1 MTALRQFLARAIL
14 IDIVI
19 YRDLVDKYMRGLPK
33 RRIERPRAR
42 PGSLQELMDRK

>member
-1 MTALRQFLARAIL
+1 MKTFRQFLARAIL
-14 IDIVI
+14 IDLVI
-19 YRDLVDKYMRGLPK
+19 YQDLVDKYVRGVPK